1 MFFPPSGQPYHP
13 ALWREGRRNLA
24 APQPRTSVV
33 RNRDAAGAIST
44 RQFVSRK
51 GCAIGAASE
60 GFDCAMRGPVA
71 GKDRIRTAHRPP
83 TWVET
88 AVDRLAKGVT
98 AVTGDSKVL

>member
-1 MFFPPSGQPYHP
+1 
-13 ALWREGRRNLA
+13 
-24 APQPRTSVV
+24 
-33 RNRDAAGAIST
+33 
-44 RQFVSRK
+44 
-51 GCAIGAASE
+51 
-60 GFDCAMRGPVA
+60 MRGPVA